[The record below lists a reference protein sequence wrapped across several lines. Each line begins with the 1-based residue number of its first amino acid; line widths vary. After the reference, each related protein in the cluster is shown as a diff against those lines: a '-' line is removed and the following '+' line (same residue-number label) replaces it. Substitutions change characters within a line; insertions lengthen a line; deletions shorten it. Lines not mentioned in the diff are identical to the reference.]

1 MLFLTSS
8 AINHQDISD
17 TATTQPRKLKFRN
30 YQPKDKSLLKL
41 TGKVPDGNDTN
52 TTIAENQPARS
63 NKTTTAVEPVK
74 ENIILKEL
82 ENIKKEIG
90 GDDTINI
97 APKKINW
104 DLKNQVQD
112 KIHKLKRRTQ
122 RAVVEILREKLS
134 QAQDSDS
141 D

>member
-1 MLFLTSS
+1 MT
-8 AINHQDISD
+8 
-17 TATTQPRKLKFRN
+17 
-30 YQPKDKSLLKL
+30 
-41 TGKVPDGNDTN
+41 DGNDAK
-52 TTIAENQPARS
+52 TTVAENQPARS
-63 NKTTTAVEPVK
+63 NKTTTAVPPVK

-82 ENIKKEIG
+82 ENVKKEGG

-112 KIHKLKRRTQ
+112 KINKLKRRTQ